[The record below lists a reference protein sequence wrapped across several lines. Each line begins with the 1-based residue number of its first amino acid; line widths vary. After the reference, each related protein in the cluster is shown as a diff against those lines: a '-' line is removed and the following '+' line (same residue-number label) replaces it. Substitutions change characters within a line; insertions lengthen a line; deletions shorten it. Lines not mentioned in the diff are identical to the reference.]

1 MRTQLFDFLA
11 LPARRFGLTEGS
23 AGCQGISRIG

>member
-11 LPARRFGLTEGS
+11 LPARRFGLTEGQRS
-23 AGCQGISRIG
+23 VGGFTWNG